1 MCAWTEMGHGVVEA
15 VAEAQWLVCVARC
28 GGGASGLRGM
38 RECGGGAGE
47 QKWRLWLGVG
57 FGKGVVMAVSAAR
70 RAAPAEWTVAGT
82 ACLRAEAVRQVKRVG
97 SGTSEVT
104 RGAARHPREFSCS
117 AALTLLKSI
126 RALTY

>member
-1 MCAWTEMGHGVVEA
+1 MGRGVVEA
-15 VAEAQWLVCVARC
+15 VAEAQWLVCVAWWC
-28 GGGASGLRGM
+28 GGASGLRGM

-47 QKWRLWLGVG
+47 RKWRLWLGVG
-57 FGKGVVMAVSAAR
+57 FGKEVVTALLFAR
-70 RAAPAEWTVAGT
+70 RAARDGWAVAG
-82 ACLRAEAVRQVKRVG
+82 AAVLSVEAVRQVKRVG

-126 RALTY
+126 RVLTY

>member
-1 MCAWTEMGHGVVEA
+1 MGRGVVEA
-15 VAEAQWLVCVARC
+15 VAEAQWLVAWRWAR
-28 GGGASGLRGM
+28 GGTSDLRGM

-47 QKWRLWLGVG
+47 PKWRLWLGVG
-57 FGKGVVMAVSAAR
+57 FGKEVVTALLFAR
-70 RAAPAEWTVAGT
+70 RAARDGWAVAG
-82 ACLRAEAVRQVKRVG
+82 AAVLSVEAVRQVKRVG

-126 RALTY
+126 RVLTY